1 MSARFWTAG
10 AAIGLL
16 TAVAAVATPTQPIR
30 VASLEGGQTAPA
42 GAQRHAHQHTTRWDT
57 YCTGI

>member
-10 AAIGLL
+10 AAVGLL
-16 TAVAAVATPTQPIR
+16 TAVAAVAPAEPIR

-42 GAQRHAHQHTTRWDT
+42 CAQRHAHRHTTRWDR